1 MKEDLFDQCNI
12 YVIPRIINE
21 LQIKL
26 YDSFSNDPIL
36 IDFNDFK
43 FDNSNSPP
51 KSEKLFTPISIDSND
66 SQFNM

>member
-1 MKEDLFDQCNI
+1 MKEDLFDHYNI
-12 YVIPRIINE
+12 YVIPRIIKE

-26 YDSFSNDPIL
+26 RELFSNDPIL
-36 IDFNDFK
+36 IDFNKGRSF
-43 FDNSNSPP
+43 NTNSPP

>member
-1 MKEDLFDQCNI
+1 MKEDLFDHYNI
-12 YVIPRIINE
+12 YVIPSIINE
-21 LQIKL
+21 HQKKLQDL
-26 YDSFSNDPIL
+26 FSNDPIL

-51 KSEKLFTPISIDSND
+51 KSEKLNAPISIDSND